1 MSPHCQRCHKCPL
14 ILATRRTIQSHEKL
28 QQCPLLPQNNLSRVE
43 LQSTS
48 IVLNLIEI
56 EKQSRHSFI
65 ILWCSPLEWRIRIIS
80 LCHLTVKNR
89 FDYPFVCNAC
99 DNQLIAVWIEDKP
112 IWHMTWK
119 WLLCSV
125 WLCCWSF
132 LSEWDHWTEARKFV
146 PTTISTP
153 RDTLVYMDATFQ
165 GSLSSTNAFD
175 LQLQICHKETKQINH
190 NIMKTQLRITIQ
202 IWPSSCASRCCNPR
216 WQTSFLLDFSH
227 AFVPSLS
234 KWTATRGWSRCPCLL
249 FW

>member
-89 FDYPFVCNAC
+89 LDYPFVCNAC

-119 WLLCSV
+119 WLLCFAV
-125 WLCCWSF
+125 EVSF
-132 LSEWDHWTEARKFV
+132 RNEIIEQRPENSFRPPFPHHVTRLFIWMPRSKGHCHPRTHLIANSRFV
-146 PTTISTP
+146 IKK
-153 RDTLVYMDATFQ
+153 L
-165 GSLSSTNAFD
+165 N
-175 LQLQICHKETKQINH
+175 K
-190 NIMKTQLRITIQ
+190 
-202 IWPSSCASRCCNPR
+202 
-216 WQTSFLLDFSH
+216 
-227 AFVPSLS
+227 
-234 KWTATRGWSRCPCLL
+234 
-249 FW
+249 